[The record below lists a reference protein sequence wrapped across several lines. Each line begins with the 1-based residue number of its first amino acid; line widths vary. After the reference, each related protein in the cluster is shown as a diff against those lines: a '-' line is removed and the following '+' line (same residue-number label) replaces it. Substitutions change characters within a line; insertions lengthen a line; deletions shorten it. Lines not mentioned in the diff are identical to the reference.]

1 MRLNKAAL
9 DLLRAKNCITV
20 KELARKAE
28 ISQPTINNGYKRDI
42 DPLPIGK
49 LARALN
55 VRVEDIIIQEED

>member
-1 MRLNKAAL
+1 MKLNKAAL

-28 ISQPTINNGYKRDI
+28 ISQATIHTGYKRDI

-55 VRVEDIIIQEED
+55 ARVEDIIIQEED